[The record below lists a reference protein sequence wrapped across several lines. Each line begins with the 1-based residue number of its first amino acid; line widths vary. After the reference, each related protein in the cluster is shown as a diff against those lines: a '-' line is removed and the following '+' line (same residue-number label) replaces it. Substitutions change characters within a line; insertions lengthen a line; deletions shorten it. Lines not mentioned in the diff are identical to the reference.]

1 MYTLVC
7 FLKGVRLVCHRPVEA
22 STLYY
27 AFGPFLFFSR
37 SSVDALVSPVPVL
50 FADIILLYDM
60 CV

>member
-1 MYTLVC
+1 M
-7 FLKGVRLVCHRPVEA
+7 RLVCHRPVEA